1 MKGCSVHR
9 HVSTIRDLNKIFMS
23 LVQSQIYIHVVQS
36 WIYIGLGQTQLN
48 IELLK
53 WILNTF
59 YLFYCNCLSYMYRQ
73 NSNINPFQLAL
84 LSLNVFVQWYDHTRR
99 SNHQCTFFSYSKR
112 KFEILN
118 RSPAVNIH
126 TCKSLFNFITKG
138 V

>member
-9 HVSTIRDLNKIFMS
+9 HVSTIRHLNKIFMS

-59 YLFYCNCLSYMYRQ
+59 TFSIATAFHICTDKTVILILFNWHYYHSMCSYNDTIIR
-73 NSNINPFQLAL
+73 
-84 LSLNVFVQWYDHTRR
+84 DD
-99 SNHQCTFFSYSKR
+99 QCTFFSYSKR